1 MLELYHDW
9 WSFCSIKARLCLA
22 EKGLAWQSRV
32 IDLMKLEHTKP
43 EYLRL
48 NSNGVVPTLVHD
60 GVPIHESTL
69 INEYLDEVF
78 PDIPLMPKDPVDR
91 ARSLLGQI

>member
-1 MLELYHDW
+1 MNSTTTGGHFVRSRRD
-9 WSFCSIKARLCLA
+9 SVSP